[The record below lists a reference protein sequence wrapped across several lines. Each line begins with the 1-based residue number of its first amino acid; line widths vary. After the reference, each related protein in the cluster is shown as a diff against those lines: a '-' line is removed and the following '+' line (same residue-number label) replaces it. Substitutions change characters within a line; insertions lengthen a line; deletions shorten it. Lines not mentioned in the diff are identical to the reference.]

1 MKKLLLKG
9 LIVITI
15 PLLISSCKAHKYLS
29 LSVYDGSK
37 ADGTIT
43 MFYEYGAFD
52 KPVVHWEEAKQEAI
66 SKCKNW
72 GYSGAEFFGSG
83 VQECIAVNGY
93 GECRYWRVYY
103 KCQCTE

>member
-1 MKKLLLKG
+1 MNKKLFK
-9 LIVITI
+9 
-15 PLLISSCKAHKYLS
+15 LLIAISIAFLFESCTVQKYLQ
-29 LSVYDGSK
+29 VYDGSR

-52 KPVVHWEEAKQEAI
+52 KPVVHWEEAKQEAT

-83 VQECIAVNGY
+83 IRTCIGVDGY
-93 GECRYWRVYY
+93 GNCNRWRVVY
-103 KCQCTE
+103 KCQCTK